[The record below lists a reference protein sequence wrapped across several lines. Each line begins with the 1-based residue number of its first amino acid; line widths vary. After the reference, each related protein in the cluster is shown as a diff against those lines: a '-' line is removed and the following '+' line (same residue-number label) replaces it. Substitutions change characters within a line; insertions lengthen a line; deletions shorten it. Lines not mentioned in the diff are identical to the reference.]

1 MDTHLSLEQI
11 KKEWH
16 GSFKSYLIGFLL
28 SLALTV
34 TSFLIVIYKPISDEY
49 LVYTILFLGLTQAII
64 QLIFF
69 LHLGKEE
76 KPRWETWI
84 FLFMVLI
91 LVIIVAGT
99 LWIMNDLN
107 ERTMSYMTKEMLYE

>member
-1 MDTHLSLEQI
+1 MEAPESLDLI

-16 GSFKSYLIGFLL
+16 GSSKSYIIGFIL
-28 SLALTV
+28 SLLLTV
-34 TSFLIVIYKPISDEY
+34 SSFLTVIYKPFQDQY
-49 LVYTILFLGLTQAII
+49 LIYTILFFGLSQAII

-91 LVIIVAGT
+91 LVIIVAGS
-99 LWIMNDLN
+99 LWIMHDLN
-107 ERTMSYMTKEMLYE
+107 ERTMMNMTMDM